1 MAEKAI
7 TLFCDAK
14 QEAAISKICGGL
26 KKIEN
31 CKRKVQVLEV
41 VPRKWSAKRQKK
53 KAPILKVNK
62 KKFKNKGET
71 VKERVEWKIRQME
84 KNRRPKLVLDFY

>member
-31 CKRKVQVLEV
+31 CKSKVQVLEV
-41 VPRKWSAKRQKK
+41 VPRKGKKRAK

-71 VKERVEWKIRQME
+71 AKERVEWKIRQME